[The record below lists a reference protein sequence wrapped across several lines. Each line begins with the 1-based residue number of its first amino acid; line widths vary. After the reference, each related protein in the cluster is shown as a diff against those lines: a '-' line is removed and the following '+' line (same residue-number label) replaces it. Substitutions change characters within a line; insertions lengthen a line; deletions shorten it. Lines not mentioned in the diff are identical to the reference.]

1 MVLGIRG
8 RVRWTSLSRRGDPAF
23 SERCAE
29 ELTIMYRNVIGWYLQ
44 RITGALLVILLAA
57 HFWVEHFM
65 SAELQRGDLSYEA
78 ILGRIANPAWQFIDV
93 AFLLVALYH
102 GLNGLRNII
111 LDYSRIGRR
120 AAQALTVA
128 LVAVGLVWAWWG
140 IDAFRN
146 L

>member
-1 MVLGIRG
+1 
-8 RVRWTSLSRRGDPAF
+8 
-23 SERCAE
+23 
-29 ELTIMYRNVIGWYLQ
+29 MYRNVIGWYLQ

-65 SAELQRGDLSYEA
+65 SQELRRGDLTYEA
-78 ILGRIANPAWQFIDV
+78 ILGRISNPLWQFIDM

-102 GLNGLRNII
+102 GLNGVRNII

-120 AAQALTVA
+120 QALA
-128 LVAVGLVWAWWG
+128 LTGVLAAAGFVWAWWG
-140 IDAFRN
+140 IEAFRN